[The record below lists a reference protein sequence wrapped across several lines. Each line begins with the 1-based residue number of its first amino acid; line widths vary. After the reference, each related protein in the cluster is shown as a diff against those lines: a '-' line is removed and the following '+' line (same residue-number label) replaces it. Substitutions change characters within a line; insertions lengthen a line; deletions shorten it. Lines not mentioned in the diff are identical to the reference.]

1 MLPGG
6 TVPPDSK
13 KTKLGVATKALLHC
27 KNTEIVLVSC
37 CAWNCAL
44 TAIPGVYIS
53 EVPECYL
60 LRQMS
65 FQ

>member
-1 MLPGG
+1 MLSGC

-13 KTKLGVATKALLHC
+13 KTKLGVATKALLHR
-27 KNTEIVLVSC
+27 KNTDRVLVSC
-37 CAWNCAL
+37 RAWNCAL
-44 TAIPGVYIS
+44 TAIPGVDIS
-53 EVPECYL
+53 EDPECYL